1 MRITGS
7 LFTFNELSASIKEGR
22 FATQSG
28 AILTNSSYC
37 MTVSASSAMVK
48 IVPILGASSRYP
60 FYHEL
65 QPSGSVSG
73 SVQTVT
79 YSYTNVSGGS
89 GAITTLT
96 KKDPSNN
103 YTGIVTL
110 AAPISSTTVNID
122 AGDEIYGYMD
132 PNGNTSMTVDVYL
145 NSSYSATYT
154 TYVTGDSGAYFG
166 PLTVSV
172 NDAYEFLFYCNGV
185 A

>member
-7 LFTFNELSASIKEGR
+7 LFTFNEISASIKEGR
-22 FATQSG
+22 FVTQSG

-37 MTVSASSAMVK
+37 MTISASVSMIK
-48 IVPILGASSRYP
+48 IVPILGIDTRYP

-65 QPSGSVSG
+65 IPSGSASG

-79 YSYTNVSGGS
+79 YSYENVSGGS

-103 YTGIVTL
+103 YTGIVTMTS
-110 AAPISSTTVNID
+110 PTPSTTVSID

-132 PNGNTSMTVDVYL
+132 PNGNTSMTVDIYI

-154 TYVTGDSGAYFG
+154 TFITGDSGAYFG
-166 PLTVSV
+166 PLTVNS
-172 NDAYEFLFYCNGV
+172 NDVYEFRFYCNG
-185 A
+185 AA

>member
-7 LFTFNELSASIKEGR
+7 LFTFNELSASIKEGI
-22 FATQSG
+22 FVTQSG

-48 IVPILGASSRYP
+48 IIPIVGASSRYP

-79 YSYTNVSGGS
+79 YSYINVSGGS

-96 KKDPSNN
+96 KKDPSDV
-103 YTGIVTL
+103 YTSIVTM
-110 AAPISSTTVNID
+110 ASPTPTTTVSID

-132 PNGNTSMTVDVYL
+132 PNGNASMTVDVYL
-145 NSSYSATYT
+145 NSSYSVTYT
-154 TYVTGDSGAYFG
+154 TFVTGDSGAYFG
-166 PLTVSV
+166 PLTVNV
-172 NDAYEFLFYCNGV
+172 NDAYEFLFYCNGI